1 MKEVVIVDG
10 GRTPIGNLG
19 GALKDVTPQEMAA
32 TVIRELVKRNNLK
45 VSEVDEVILG
55 CVGQFSDAPNV
66 ARVAA
71 LLAGIPK
78 EATAY
83 TVQRNCSSGMQAV
96 VNAYQNIIC
105 GDADLQLAG
114 GTESMSQA
122 PYVSR
127 DLRFGK
133 RMRDSKM
140 IDTLMEGLTDPVCHL
155 VMGQTAEVLAD
166 EFKISRK
173 EQDEYAVQSH
183 KKAFRAQ
190 RENKFKDE
198 IVPVMVQKKVMGKVV
213 ATEPVNQDE
222 GINAALNEQT
232 LASYPTIFKEGG
244 TVTPGNACGINDGA
258 AVLMVM
264 SKEKADALGYKPL
277 GYIRSYAFSGVE
289 PERMG
294 IGPAH
299 AIPKALKKAGLEL
312 KDMKLIE
319 INEAFAAQVL
329 ADDRVLKMNREILNV
344 NGGAIALGHPVGM
357 TGARLILTGLRE
369 MARRNVDLGVISM
382 CIGGGLGGAMVLERK

>member
-19 GALKDVTPQEMAA
+19 GALKDVTAQEMAA

-71 LLAGIPK
+71 LIAGIPK

-96 VNAYQNIIC
+96 VNAYQNIQC

-127 DLRFGK
+127 DMRFGK

-140 IDTLMEGLTDPVCHL
+140 IDSLMEGLTDPVCHL
-155 VMGQTAEVLAD
+155 VMGQTAEVLAA
-166 EFKISRK
+166 EFQITRK

-183 KKAFRAQ
+183 KKAFKAQ

-232 LASYPTIFKEGG
+232 LASYPTIFKENG

-299 AIPKALKKAGLEL
+299 AIPKALKKGGLEL

-319 INEAFAAQVL
+319 INEAFAAQIL

>member
-10 GRTPIGNLG
+10 ARTPIGNLG
-19 GALKDVTPQEMAA
+19 GALKDVTPQELAA

-45 VSEVDEVILG
+45 PADVEEVILG

-66 ARVAA
+66 GRVAA
-71 LLAGIPK
+71 LLAGLPK
-78 EATAY
+78 EVIGY
-83 TVQRNCSSGMQAV
+83 TVQRNCSSGMQAI
-96 VNAYQNIIC
+96 VNAFQNIQC

-140 IDTLMEGLTDPVCHL
+140 VDSLMEGLTDPVCHL

-198 IVPVMVQKKVMGKVV
+198 IVPVMVPKKVLGKPV
-213 ATEPVNQDE
+213 TPEPVSQDE

-244 TVTPGNACGINDGA
+244 TVTPGNTCGINDGA
-258 AVLMVM
+258 CVTLVM
-264 SKEKADALGYKPL
+264 SKEKADALGYKPI
-277 GYIRSYAFSGVE
+277 GTIRSYAFAGVE

-294 IGPAH
+294 IGPAY
-299 AIPKALKKAGLEL
+299 AIPKALKKAGLE
-312 KDMKLIE
+312 MSNMQLIE

-329 ADDRVLKMNREILNV
+329 ADDKVLKMNREILNV

-357 TGARLILTGLRE
+357 TGARLVVTALRE
-369 MARRNVDLGVISM
+369 MARRNLSLGVISM
-382 CIGGGLGGAMVLERK
+382 CIGGGIGGAMILERK

>member
-1 MKEVVIVDG
+1 MKEIVIVDG

-127 DLRFGK
+127 DMRFGK

-140 IDTLMEGLTDPVCHL
+140 IDSLMEGLTDPVCHL

-232 LASYPTIFKEGG
+232 LASYPTIFKENG

>member
-1 MKEVVIVDG
+1 VDG

-19 GALKDVTPQEMAA
+19 GALKDVTPQDLAA
-32 TVIRELVKRNNLK
+32 TVMKELVKRNNLK
-45 VSEVDEVILG
+45 ASEIDEVILG

-127 DLRFGK
+127 DMRFGR
-133 RMRDSKM
+133 RMRNSVM
-140 IDTLMEGLTDPVCHL
+140 IDSLMEGLTDPVCHL

-166 EFKISRK
+166 EFKITRK

-213 ATEPVNQDE
+213 ATEPVTQDE

-244 TVTPGNACGINDGA
+244 TVTPGNACGINDGS
-258 AVLMVM
+258 AVLLVM

-277 GYIRSYAFSGVE
+277 GYIRSYAFAGVE

-294 IGPAH
+294 MGPSL
-299 AIPKALKKAGLEL
+299 AIPKALKKGGLEL
-312 KDMKLIE
+312 KDMQLIE

-329 ADDRVLKMNREILNV
+329 ADDKVLKMNREILNV

-357 TGARLILTGLRE
+357 TGARLILTALRE
-369 MARRNVDLGVISM
+369 MARRNVALSVISM
-382 CIGGGLGGAMVLERK
+382 CIGGGLGGAMILERK

>member
-10 GRTPIGNLG
+10 ARTPIGNLG
-19 GALKDVTPQEMAA
+19 GALKDVTPQDMAA
-32 TVIRELVKRNNLK
+32 TVMKELIKRNNLK
-45 VSEVDEVILG
+45 ASDIDEVILG

-66 ARVAA
+66 ARVSA

-78 EATAY
+78 ETTAY

-96 VNAYQNIIC
+96 VNAYQNIQC

-122 PYVSR
+122 PYVNR
-127 DLRFGK
+127 HLRFGR
-133 RMRDSKM
+133 RMRDSVM
-140 IDTLMEGLTDPVCHL
+140 IDSLTEGLTDPVCHL
-155 VMGQTAEVLAD
+155 AMGQTAEVLAD

-198 IVPVMVQKKVMGKVV
+198 IVPVLVKKKVMGKPVPP
-213 ATEPVNQDE
+213 EPVTQDE

-232 LASYPTIFKEGG
+232 LASYPTVFKEGG

-258 AVLMVM
+258 CVMMVM
-264 SKEKADALGYKPL
+264 SKEKAGALGYKPM
-277 GYIRSYAFSGVE
+277 GYVRSYAFSGVE

-294 IGPAH
+294 MGPSL
-299 AIPKALKKAGLEL
+299 AIPKALKKGGVDM
-312 KDMKLIE
+312 KDMQLIE
-319 INEAFAAQVL
+319 INEAFAAQIL
-329 ADDRVLKMNREILNV
+329 ADDRILKMNRDILNV

-357 TGARLILTGLRE
+357 TGARLIVTALRE
-369 MARRNVDLGVISM
+369 MARRNLSLAVISM